1 MCTSES
7 KEDQINALCQKV
19 AQEHC
24 AKLLESITDQPLA
37 DHRAAFLGMYIIT
50 LYDLKM
56 INILY
61 LILLIF

>member
-19 AQEHC
+19 AQENC

-37 DHRAAFLGMYIIT
+37 DHRAAFLGNFT
-50 LYDLKM
+50 
-56 INILY
+56 
-61 LILLIF
+61 F

>member
-19 AQEHC
+19 AQENC

-37 DHRAAFLGMYIIT
+37 DHRAAFLGNFTFIIFENSV
-50 LYDLKM
+50 K
-56 INILY
+56 
-61 LILLIF
+61 LIS

>member
-37 DHRAAFLGMYIIT
+37 DHRAAFLAYIDT
-50 LYDLKM
+50 FQNM
-56 INILY
+56 FRSEINKKI
-61 LILLIF
+61 

>member
-37 DHRAAFLGMYIIT
+37 DHRAAFLGMNIVT
-50 LYDLKM
+50 LLYD
-56 INILY
+56 
-61 LILLIF
+61 